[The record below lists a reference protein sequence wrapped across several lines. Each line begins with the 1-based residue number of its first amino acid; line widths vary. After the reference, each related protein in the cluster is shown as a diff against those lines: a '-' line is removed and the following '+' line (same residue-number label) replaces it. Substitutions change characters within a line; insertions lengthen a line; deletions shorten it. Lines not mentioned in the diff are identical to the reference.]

1 MRLCFNPDLV
11 LRPDVNRAVVFVR
24 DEIESGLNGF
34 VQFLHPRHAVLLAM
48 FNGDRTVEDGLR
60 DWAYVGGLP
69 GPEAAREELAGVVKS
84 WGNLPL
90 LLPREIVAGRE
101 IPSYDPASFVVPAE
115 RVDLDTRR
123 CKRPIDFL
131 HVVTFGCVVDCVYCF
146 SRPAGATRELLS
158 LGRLAELL
166 EEASQLGIK
175 TVVLS
180 GGDPLCHP
188 RAADLIE
195 LYVAHGITPKVS
207 TKVPLSD
214 RGARRLRHA
223 GLESIQVSIDAMDE
237 SFHDSLVS
245 RPGHHRKLLASLD
258 HIRDA
263 GLRLRTNTVVTSR
276 NYPDALRLIPY
287 LAERYENLA
296 KIELS
301 PYGRSL
307 YRHQEGLFLSREQ
320 QIDLREHVATYQ
332 ARYPQI
338 RIHASEGGGTNA
350 DRRPHDRKLEDYR
363 NRAVC
368 SGGRWG
374 FTLLPDGQVTMC
386 EELYYHPAF
395 LVGDLCRQSIME
407 MWNSRE
413 LHSLLCPEQSH
424 ARGPCSTCPIFAECH
439 YGKGRCY
446 KRALQ
451 GYGIDHPD
459 WPDPTCPYAPE
470 PRRF

>member
-11 LRPDVNRAVVFVR
+11 LRPDVDRAVVFVR
-24 DEIESGLNGF
+24 DEIESGLNAF

-48 FNGDRTVEDGLR
+48 FNGDRAVEDGLR

-69 GPEAAREELAGVVKS
+69 GPEAAREELAGLVRS
-84 WGNLPL
+84 WGHLPL
-90 LLPREIVAGRE
+90 LLPREFLGGRA
-101 IPSYDPASFVVPAE
+101 IPRYDPASFVVPAN

-123 CKRPIDFL
+123 CKQPIDFL
-131 HVVTFGCVVDCVYCF
+131 HVVTFRCVVDCVYCY
-146 SRPAGATRELLS
+146 SRPAGATRELLP
-158 LGRLAELL
+158 LERLAELL
-166 EEASQLGIK
+166 EEAGQLGIK
-175 TVVLS
+175 T
-180 GGDPLCHP
+180 
-188 RAADLIE
+188 E
-195 LYVAHGITPKVS
+195 
-207 TKVPLSD
+207 
-214 RGARRLRHA
+214 A

-287 LAERYENLA
+287 LAERYENLV

-307 YRHQEGLFLSREQ
+307 YRHDDGLFLSSEQ
-320 QIDLREHVATYQ
+320 QIDLREHVARYQ

-338 RIHASEGGGTNA
+338 RIHASEGGGTT
-350 DRRPHDRKLEDYR
+350 DRRPHDRKLEDHR

-374 FTLLPDGQVTMC
+374 FTLLPDGQVTIC

-395 LVGDLCRQSIME
+395 LVGHLRRQSIME
-407 MWNSRE
+407 MWTSRE
-413 LHSLLCPEQSH
+413 LHSLLCPEQSQ
-424 ARGPCSTCPIFAECH
+424 ALGPCSTCPIFAECH
-439 YGKGRCY
+439 YGRGRCY

-459 WPDPTCPYAPE
+459 WPDPKCPYAPE